1 MYPAL
6 SKQCKMYCYTRLLV
20 GWKCIYAEV
29 FQVSTYVSY
38 ISAADYTLVLEGV
51 RVSVSICP
59 SNCVSICLSSVCLS
73 VCLFVCLFSVL
84 FLSVSLSICLYVYR
98 VCMRLLL
105 LFEDTLIMLLRLA
118 IGTDQ
123 GLSVVDTIT
132 NKCLYILS
140 NLTSILCKHATSNIL
155 AFLYL
160 CLHMCRFDKPR
171 YKKREHSSNLLSQTH
186 CHEAS
191 KPAVHVYTTVQSNL
205 FVLCNTS
212 LHTCPLLYII
222 LEWCG

>member
-1 MYPAL
+1 
-6 SKQCKMYCYTRLLV
+6 
-20 GWKCIYAEV
+20 
-29 FQVSTYVSY
+29 
-38 ISAADYTLVLEGV
+38 
-51 RVSVSICP
+51 
-59 SNCVSICLSSVCLS
+59 
-73 VCLFVCLFSVL
+73 
-84 FLSVSLSICLYVYR
+84 
-98 VCMRLLL
+98 MRLLL

-155 AFLYL
+155 ILSAFLYL
-160 CLHMCRFDKPR
+160 CLHWCRFDKPR
-171 YKKREHSSNLLSQTH
+171 CKKRERSSNLLSQTH

-191 KPAVHVYTTVQSNL
+191 KPAVHVHTTVQSNL

-212 LHTCPLLYII
+212 LHTYPLLYII
-222 LEWCG
+222 H